1 MVGYE
6 LCSSLTE
13 RELEVAFYETD
24 VKYIGWSQGLLSRT
38 QTFYFW
44 TAYASGLADPLQ
56 LY

>member
-6 LCSSLTE
+6 LCSALTE